1 MKPLG
6 WVGVVL
12 VVAGILALV
21 FGGISY
27 SHRKQIMKVGP
38 IEATHTEKKTIPI
51 PPIAGVACILVGGG
65 IVVAGVRKR

>member
-21 FGGISY
+21 FGGIHY
-27 SHRKQIMKVGP
+27 SQTKQIMKVGS
-38 IEATHTEKKTIPI
+38 IEATHTEQKTIPI
-51 PPIAGVACILVGGG
+51 PPIAGIACILVGGG
-65 IVVAGVRKR
+65 IVIAGVRKR

>member
-12 VVAGILALV
+12 IVAGVFMLA

-27 SHRKQIMKVGP
+27 SHKKQIMKMGP
-38 IEATHTEKKTIPI
+38 IQATHTEKETIPL
-51 PPIAGVACILVGGG
+51 PPILGLVCILAGGG
-65 IVVAGVRKR
+65 IVVVGMRK